1 MASVVSV
8 MDIEVEA
15 EFLAS
20 VLRGSKCIDRQL
32 LRHLEPEYF
41 SVDSYKW
48 IAEVLLHREWEPL
61 PQGLLDQELMVVVD
75 EDDRSKYR
83 DQLNLLY
90 QRELTFDEEA
100 ADRFKAFVSYCKV
113 NSSITESFAGF
124 GRSNRLDLLL
134 REVSDSASLARGILE
149 GDELPV
155 HDLAEEYLTRSD
167 RRREER
173 DNPNLNPRVL
183 FGIPG
188 LDEQFVVKAPM
199 LVDFLAPFKRFKSII
214 LNAIAYSV
222 LLQGFNVLHLTYENS
237 LELTSDRYDSMFS
250 GLGYDRVSNL
260 LLTEEERLQLDRMWA
275 WIQSWDNRLKIIK
288 CRSRQTTVQDVA
300 DRIKRIEDE
309 EGWSPDVEIWDYL
322 NIIKPSESN
331 REERREQGQIVWDL
345 KGHADDIGVA
355 QFTATQANMEG
366 ATAARMQFQHRGK
379 SIDISQGMDLSIAID
394 QTKEERKEGLIVLSP
409 QFARNAE
416 ITIPEVVLE
425 SDIPRMQID
434 PCLYRLWQYA
444 ERLNPYV

>member
-8 MDIEVEA
+8 IDIELEA
-15 EFLAS
+15 EFMAS
-20 VLRGSKCIDRQL
+20 VLRGSKRVDRAL
-32 LRHLEPEYF
+32 LKHLEPEYF

-48 IAEVLLHREWEPL
+48 VAGIMKERDWEPL
-61 PQGLLDQELMVVVD
+61 PYGLLDQELLVGLD
-75 EDDRSKYR
+75 EDEREKYK
-83 DQLNLLY
+83 DQLGLLY

-100 ADRFKAFVSYCKV
+100 SDRFAAFVAYCKV
-113 NSSITESFAGF
+113 NSSITESFEGF

-134 REVSDSASLARGILE
+134 REVNESATLAKGILE
-149 GDELPV
+149 GESLPV
-155 HDLAEEYLTRSD
+155 YDLAGEYGDRSA

-188 LDEQFVVKAPM
+188 LDEQFVVKSPM

-214 LNAIAYSV
+214 LNALGYSM

-250 GLGYDRVSNL
+250 GLGYSRVSNL
-260 LLTEEERLQLDRMWA
+260 LLTEEERQQFDRMWA
-275 WIQSWDNRLKIIK
+275 WIQSWENRLKIIK
-288 CRSRQTTVQDVA
+288 CNPKQTSVQDVA
-300 DRIKRIEDE
+300 DRVKRLQDE
-309 EGWSPDVEIWDYL
+309 EGWTPHVGIWDYL
-322 NIIKPSESN
+322 NIIAPTEAR
-331 REERREQGQIVWDL
+331 REERLEQGQIVWDL
-345 KGHADDIGVA
+345 KAFAEEFGVA
-355 QFTATQANMEG
+355 QFTASQANMEG

-379 SIDISQGMDLSIAID
+379 SIDISQGMDISIAVD
-394 QTKEERKEGLIVLSP
+394 QTKEERREGIIVLSP

-416 ITIPEVVLE
+416 ISIPEVVLD

-434 PCLYRLWQYA
+434 PCLYKLWEHA
-444 ERLNPYV
+444 ERLNPLV